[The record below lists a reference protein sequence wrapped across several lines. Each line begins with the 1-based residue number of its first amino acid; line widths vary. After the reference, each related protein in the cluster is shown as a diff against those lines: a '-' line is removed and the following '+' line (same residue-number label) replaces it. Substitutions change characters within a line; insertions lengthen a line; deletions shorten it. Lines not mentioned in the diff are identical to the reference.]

1 MSEFPI
7 VLVKNLPYNATSEA
21 LYGLF
26 GKYGPINQLRVPEN
40 SGNEASPVNL
50 GSCFI
55 IYNNVS
61 SAKKAAAEL
70 NGVNFDGRY
79 LVSTMYHVDRS
90 RLEQEDMV
98 MRREHVEKLKQAYG
112 VQ

>member
-7 VLVKNLPYNATSEA
+7 VLVKNLPYTASSEA

-26 GKYGPINQLRVPEN
+26 GKYGPINQVRVPEN
-40 SGNEASPVNL
+40 SGTGPTPGNL
-50 GSCFI
+50 GTCFI

-70 NGVNFDGRY
+70 NGVNFEGRY

-90 RLEQEDMV
+90 KLQQEDLM
-98 MRREHVEKLKQAYG
+98 MRKDQVEKLKRVYG